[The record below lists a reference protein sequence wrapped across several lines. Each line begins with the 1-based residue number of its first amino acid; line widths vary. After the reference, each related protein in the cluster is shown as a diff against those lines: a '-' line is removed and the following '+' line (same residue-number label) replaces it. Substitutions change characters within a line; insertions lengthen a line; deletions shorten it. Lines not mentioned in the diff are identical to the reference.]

1 MYLWGTVTSEV
12 VLDINESRL
21 PPHPRWSY
29 SQDTAPIV
37 AALAKALPDVLNA
50 SVAELNFKNVVNQ
63 LGDVMYTFPFSLPPY
78 YIAIIRCLGV
88 LEGVALQVRGGV
100 RNGTEQDN

>member
-1 MYLWGTVTSEV
+1 M
-12 VLDINESRL
+12 
-21 PPHPRWSY
+21 
-29 SQDTAPIV
+29 
-37 AALAKALPDVLNA
+37 LNA

-88 LEGVALQVRGGV
+88 LEGVALQVRREEWNRTTTVG
-100 RNGTEQDN
+100 RSPKS